1 MNNQILSEE
10 KIEKILKRLAFQIIE
25 NNFLESEIVLVGIS
39 GQGMQM
45 ARNLKE
51 FMYSIRPE
59 IKSTVCELFIDKHQP
74 VRSDIKMD
82 TDLKKLED
90 SVIVL
95 VDDVLNTGRT
105 TAYALSYLLQL
116 SLKKLETAV
125 LVNRQYTRF
134 PVAATYSG
142 ISLSTTLDD
151 HIEVKLDKEV
161 GAYLY

>member
-10 KIEKILKRLAFQIIE
+10 KIEKILKRIAFQIIE

>member
-10 KIEKILKRLAFQIIE
+10 KIEKILKRIAFQIIE

-59 IKSTVCELFIDKHQP
+59 IKSTVCELFIDKLQP

-125 LVNRQYTRF
+125 LVTRQYTRF